1 MQDLFYFTLQFLPY
15 VVALFQG
22 IMYVFVIVLLA
33 RATGPLVRALK
44 AYAAEHAPQKPAQ
57 TAPANYEQN
66 YPDAQNAEEAPA
78 SVEETAEPEQ
88 ETTDPQF

>member
-57 TAPANYEQN
+57 PAPVSCEQDDAGVQN
-66 YPDAQNAEEAPA
+66 VEEDAQ
-78 SVEETAEPEQ
+78 PEQ

>member
-44 AYAAEHAPQKPAQ
+44 AYAAEHAPQKSAQPA
-57 TAPANYEQN
+57 PVSCEQDDAGVQN
-66 YPDAQNAEEAPA
+66 VEEDAQ
-78 SVEETAEPEQ
+78 PEQ